1 MQRTGELAG
10 AGTLSIDGKP
20 CGRID
25 IPRTHGGLVSFIGFE
40 VGRAP
45 LPAVSDFVA
54 PFPFTGTIE
63 HVTFELG
70 SDQEVDRVAEA
81 GAQMQRQ

>member
-1 MQRTGELAG
+1 MRRTGEFAG

-20 CGRID
+20 CGRIE

-45 LPAVSDFVA
+45 RPAVSDFTA

-63 HVTFELG
+63 HVTFELEE
-70 SDQEVDRVAEA
+70 DQVVDRVAEA
-81 GAQMQRQ
+81 GAAMQRQ

>member
-1 MQRTGELAG
+1 MRRTGEFSG
-10 AGTLSIDGKP
+10 EGTLLIDERA
-20 CGRID
+20 CGAIA

-45 LPAVSDFVA
+45 APAVSDFVS

-63 HVTFELG
+63 RVVFDLG
-70 SDQEVDRVAEA
+70 ADQEVDTVAEGRA
-81 GAQMQRQ
+81 EMQRQ

>member
-1 MQRTGELAG
+1 M
-10 AGTLSIDGKP
+10 
-20 CGRID
+20 
-25 IPRTHGGLVSFIGFE
+25 SFIGFE

-45 LPAVSDFVA
+45 LPAVSDFTA

-70 SDQEVDRVAEA
+70 ADQEVDRVAEA